1 MKKRLCPE
9 CGKWVEVDGQF
20 CPFCGAELL
29 KMDADEPIIDEEMGT
44 ETFDHE
50 RTAPEEPII
59 DEETGTETFDQE
71 RVESVEHPGVTD
83 DEDLPPMVPPARPT
97 PPPFQEKPFY
107 VRHGKALVGVI
118 IALVVVIAGAIGMY
132 FYGAHQDDYTK
143 DAVALSQQ
151 LATEN
156 ESVTD
161 AAKLLSQQG
170 QGNGSESLIKTLET
184 SRSNVEKIAKN
195 YNPQKIPDQY
205 ASDDQAIREVMR
217 NQMALYDKAI
227 AIAKAPTD
235 AAVSDKL
242 NDMLTQSQNAKK
254 IARTIQIPGADF
266 TAAVDD
272 DAAVSYLEKYV
283 AKVKKDEE
291 EKKAKE
297 NPDKQILSSYASS
310 KDLFN
315 GDINKLTDDINNY
328 LKDHKDFK
336 ESREFNNRAN
346 TLYLQISKTRSQ
358 LENDSSIEN
367 TAMKYKLD
375 ALFKAQQDRL
385 RGLYDGVSS
394 SQKGEDYR
402 PGFQRGQAATDRYDK
417 LNSEWNS
424 L

>member
-1 MKKRLCPE
+1 
-9 CGKWVEVDGQF
+9 
-20 CPFCGAELL
+20 
-29 KMDADEPIIDEEMGT
+29 MDADEPIIDEVTGT

-83 DEDLPPMVPPARPT
+83 DENLPPMVPPARPT

-118 IALVVVIAGAIGMY
+118 IALVVVIAGATGMY

>member
-20 CPFCGAELL
+20 CPFCGAELP
-29 KMDADEPIIDEEMGT
+29 KMDAD
-44 ETFDHE
+44 
-50 RTAPEEPII
+50 EPII

>member
-1 MKKRLCPE
+1 
-9 CGKWVEVDGQF
+9 
-20 CPFCGAELL
+20 
-29 KMDADEPIIDEEMGT
+29 MGCIFT
-44 ETFDHE
+44 
-50 RTAPEEPII
+50 
-59 DEETGTETFDQE
+59 
-71 RVESVEHPGVTD
+71 
-83 DEDLPPMVPPARPT
+83 
-97 PPPFQEKPFY
+97 
-107 VRHGKALVGVI
+107 
-118 IALVVVIAGAIGMY
+118 
-132 FYGAHQDDYTK
+132 GAHQDDYTK

>member
-1 MKKRLCPE
+1 
-9 CGKWVEVDGQF
+9 
-20 CPFCGAELL
+20 
-29 KMDADEPIIDEEMGT
+29 MDPDEPV
-44 ETFDHE
+44 
-50 RTAPEEPII
+50 I
-59 DEETGTETFDQE
+59 DEETGTETFDHE
-71 RVESVEHPGVTD
+71 RVAPEEPLIDEETGTETFDHDRVEAVEHPEMSADG
-83 DEDLPPMVPPARPT
+83 DLPPVRPT
-97 PPPFQEKPFY
+97 PPPFQEKSFFA
-107 VRHGKALVGVI
+107 RHGKAIVGVI
-118 IALVVVIAGAIGMY
+118 IAFVVVVAGAIGMY

-143 DAVALSQQ
+143 DAVSLSLQ
-151 LATEN
+151 LTTEN

-184 SRSNVEKIAKN
+184 SRANVEKIAKN

-235 AAVSDKL
+235 AAVNDKL

-315 GDINKLTDDINNY
+315 DDINKLADDINNY

-336 ESREFNNRAN
+336 DSREFNNRAN

>member
-9 CGKWVEVDGQF
+9 CGKWVEVDGEF
-20 CPFCGAELL
+20 CPFCGAKLP
-29 KMDADEPIIDEEMGT
+29 KMDEDEPIIGEETGT
-44 ETFDHE
+44 ETFDHG
-50 RTAPEEPII
+50 RVTAEEPTI
-59 DEETGTETFDQE
+59 DEETGTETFDHE
-71 RVESVEHPGVTD
+71 RVESMEHPDAMDGD
-83 DEDLPPMVPPARPT
+83 DLPPVVPPDRPT

-107 VRHGKALVGVI
+107 ARHGKAIVGVI
-118 IALVVVIAGAIGMY
+118 LALA
-132 FYGAHQDDYTK
+132 
-143 DAVALSQQ
+143 
-151 LATEN
+151 
-156 ESVTD
+156 VTD
-161 AAKLLSQQG
+161 AAKFLSQEG
-170 QGNGSESLIKTLET
+170 QGKGTDSLIKTLET
-184 SRSNVEKIAKN
+184 SRGNVEKIAKS

-217 NQMALYDKAI
+217 NQIALYDKAI
-227 AIAKAPTD
+227 AIAKAPND
-235 AAVSDKL
+235 AAVNDKL
-242 NDMLTQSQNAKK
+242 NEMLTQSQNAKK

-283 AKVKKDEE
+283 NKVKKDEE
-291 EKKAKE
+291 EKKAKA

-315 GDINKLTDDINNY
+315 DDINKLTDDVNNY

-336 ESREFNNRAN
+336 DSREFNNRAN
-346 TLYLQISKTRSQ
+346 TLYLQISKTRNQ

>member
-9 CGKWVEVDGQF
+9 CGKWVEVDGEF
-20 CPFCGAELL
+20 CPFCGAKLP
-29 KMDADEPIIDEEMGT
+29 KMDEDEPIIGEETGT
-44 ETFDHE
+44 ETFDHG
-50 RTAPEEPII
+50 RVTAEEPTI
-59 DEETGTETFDQE
+59 DEETGTETFDHE
-71 RVESVEHPGVTD
+71 RVESMEHPDAMDGD
-83 DEDLPPMVPPARPT
+83 DLPPVVPPDRPT

-107 VRHGKALVGVI
+107 ARRGKAIVGVI
-118 IALVVVIAGAIGMY
+118 LALVVIIAGVVGMY

-143 DAVALSQQ
+143 DTVALSQQ

-161 AAKLLSQQG
+161 AAKFLSQEG
-170 QGNGSESLIKTLET
+170 QGKGTDSLIKTLET
-184 SRSNVEKIAKN
+184 SRGNVEKIAKS

-217 NQMALYDKAI
+217 NQIALYDKAI
-227 AIAKAPTD
+227 AIAKAPND
-235 AAVSDKL
+235 AAVNDKL
-242 NDMLTQSQNAKK
+242 NEMLTQSQNAKK

-283 AKVKKDEE
+283 NKVKKDEE
-291 EKKAKE
+291 EKKAKA

-315 GDINKLTDDINNY
+315 DDINKLTDDVNNY

-336 ESREFNNRAN
+336 DSREFNNRAN
-346 TLYLQISKTRSQ
+346 TLYLQISKTRNQ

>member
-29 KMDADEPIIDEEMGT
+29 KMDADEPIIDEETGT

-50 RTAPEEPII
+50 RTAQEEPII

-328 LKDHKDFK
+328 
-336 ESREFNNRAN
+336 
-346 TLYLQISKTRSQ
+346 
-358 LENDSSIEN
+358 
-367 TAMKYKLD
+367 
-375 ALFKAQQDRL
+375 
-385 RGLYDGVSS
+385 
-394 SQKGEDYR
+394 
-402 PGFQRGQAATDRYDK
+402 
-417 LNSEWNS
+417 
-424 L
+424 

>member
-9 CGKWVEVDGQF
+9 CGKWVDVDGAF
-20 CPFCGAELL
+20 CPFCGAKLPEP
-29 KMDADEPIIDEEMGT
+29 AEDEPIIDEKTGT

-50 RTAPEEPII
+50 RVAEEEPLI
-59 DEETGTETFDQE
+59 DEETGTETFDHE
-71 RVESVEHPGVTD
+71 RVESLEHPDAID
-83 DEDLPPMVPPARPT
+83 DGDLPPVIPPDRPT

-107 VRHGKALVGVI
+107 ARHGKAIVGI
-118 IALVVVIAGAIGMY
+118 LIALVVVIAGVVGMY

-156 ESVTD
+156 ESVID

-170 QGNGSESLIKTLET
+170 QGNGSDSLIKTLET
-184 SRSNVEKIAKN
+184 SRANVEKIAKN

-227 AIAKAPTD
+227 AIAQAPTD
-235 AAVSDKL
+235 AAVTDKL

-283 AKVKKDEE
+283 NKVKADEA
-291 EKKAKE
+291 EKKAKA

-315 GDINKLTDDINNY
+315 EDINKLTDDINNY

-336 ESREFNNRAN
+336 DSREFNNRAN
-346 TLYLQISKTRSQ
+346 NLFHQISKTRSQ

-394 SQKGEDYR
+394 SQQGQDYR

-417 LNSEWNS
+417 LNSEWNN